1 MSIQVI
7 PIRGLPIINEGDDL
21 AKLVIESMAEMG
33 LSPMMG
39 DVYIFSH
46 VIVSRSEGKTVD
58 LRKITPA
65 EKAQKYADITG
76 KDPRLVQVILNESN
90 GIRRISNGVLIT
102 ETKHGF
108 VCANAGVDKSNVPG
122 DDVVSPL
129 PDDPDK
135 SAKSIRQKIQKLTGL
150 NVGVIVCDTHGRAH
164 RCGEVNMAV
173 GASGFEVIRDRR
185 GERDLFGYEL
195 TVKRT
200 AVSDELA
207 AAAELVIGQ
216 SYEAVPVALIRG
228 YSIQLSE
235 TSVAKDLVR
244 PREGDLFL

>member
-7 PIRGLPIINEGDDL
+7 PIRGFPIIKEGDDL
-21 AKLVIESMAEMG
+21 AKLVIESMTEMG
-33 LSPMMG
+33 LSPMVG

-58 LRKITPA
+58 LRKITPGK
-65 EKAQKYADITG
+65 KAQKYADITG

-90 GIRRISNGVLIT
+90 GIRRISNGALIT

-135 SAKSIRQKIQKLTGL
+135 SAKIIRQKIQELTGL

-216 SYEAVPVALIRG
+216 SDEAVPVALIRG

>member
-1 MSIQVI
+1 M

-33 LSPMMG
+33 LSPMVG

-46 VIVSRSEGKTVD
+46 VIVSRSERKIVD
-58 LRKITPA
+58 LRKITPG
-65 EKAQKYADITG
+65 EKAKKYADITG

-90 GIRRISNGVLIT
+90 GIRRISNGALIT

-135 SAKSIRQKIQKLTGL
+135 SAKIIRQKIQELTGS

-164 RCGEVNMAV
+164 RSGEVNMTV

-216 SYEAVPVALIRG
+216 SDEAVPVALIRG

-244 PREGDLFL
+244 HREGDLFL